1 MSMAVLSVA
10 DVVIMP
16 VVRSAGARVVAGAG
30 GMDHPVRWVHSS
42 ELADIGPLLRE
53 GDLLLSTGIAMPEGD
68 EGLVEMVDSL
78 ADSGAAGLVI
88 ELGRRWME
96 LPEALIDACDTRS
109 LPLIALAR
117 EVRFAAVAQAVG
129 ERIVDQQIAELREA
143 QRVHETF
150 TELSIGEAGPGDI
163 LEAVQRLAG
172 SAVVLESEQHHV
184 LDYRLGAEEATS
196 VLADWSRRST
206 GVVLDGRTTWDAERG
221 WLVTRVGKKER
232 GWGRLVVHVPE
243 QPTQRQ
249 IAMAERAAAAL
260 ALHRLHDRQR
270 DSAIR
275 RTHHELVVGLLA
287 DPTAPG
293 LLQRC
298 EAAGLP
304 TNRRQFVGIALR
316 PIVDGSAAGGRGGRL
331 EEVTAAVVHAAHE
344 LRVPA
349 LVCHL
354 DGDVRAILSFTPS
367 AHPERVVDE
376 LAERVARRQ
385 PVVVG
390 ASRPG
395 TRPGVIDRNLREAR
409 QVVDSV
415 RAADPHSGR
424 VHRLDDVGL
433 RGLLALLADDE
444 RVQLYIERQLG
455 ALREHDREWGS
466 GLESALV
473 ALLRHPTSKTEAAAA
488 LHVSRPVFY
497 DRIAKVERLLGVDLE
512 DADARASLQVA
523 LIADEMAR
531 RQSS

>member
-1 MSMAVLSVA
+1 MSVLSVT
-10 DVVIMP
+10 DVVAMP
-16 VVRSAGARVVAGAG
+16 IVRSAGVRVVAGSAG
-30 GMDHPVRWVHSS
+30 LDHPVRWVHTS
-42 ELADIGPLLRE
+42 ELADIGRLLRE
-53 GDLLLSTGIAMPEGD
+53 GDLLLSTGIAMPDGD
-68 EGLVEMVDSL
+68 QALVDMVDSL

-88 ELGRRWME
+88 ELGRRWKQ
-96 LPEALIDACDTRS
+96 LPDALVDACDARG
-109 LPLIALAR
+109 LPLITLAR
-117 EVRFAAVAQAVG
+117 EVRFAAVAQALG
-129 ERIVDQQIAELREA
+129 ERIVDQQLNELREA

-172 SAVVLESEQHHV
+172 AAVVLESEQHHV
-184 LDYRLGAEEATS
+184 LDYRLGPEDASAL
-196 VLADWSRRST
+196 LADWARRSA
-206 GVVLDGRTTWDAERG
+206 GVVLDGRTTWDEEQG

-232 GWGRLVVHVPE
+232 GWGRLVVQVPE

-270 DSAIR
+270 DSAVR

-298 EAAGLP
+298 EVAGLP
-304 TNRRQFVGIALR
+304 VTRRQFVGIAIR
-316 PIVDGSAAGGRGGRL
+316 PLVEGAAPGPRGGRL
-331 EEVTAAVVHAAHE
+331 EEVTAAVVHATHE

-354 DGDVRAILSFTPS
+354 DGDVRAVLSFPAS
-367 AHPERVVDE
+367 ARTQRALED
-376 LAERVARRQ
+376 LAERVGRRHL
-385 PVVVG
+385 VVVG
-390 ASRPG
+390 ASRPS
-395 TRPGVIDRNLREAR
+395 TRPSELDRNLREAR

-415 RAADPHSGR
+415 RPADHSPGR

-444 RVQLYIERQLG
+444 RVQLYIERQLST
-455 ALREHDREWGS
+455 LRDHDREWGS
-466 GLESALV
+466 GLEAALM
-473 ALLRHPTSKTEAAAA
+473 ALLNHPTSKTEAAAA
-488 LHVSRPVFY
+488 LHISRPVFY

-531 RQSS
+531 RQRS